1 MRTRDSAGN
10 RGTGA
15 SPPGFADIRRLGTT
29 LLVGRDA
36 SQRAGA
42 ARSLGER
49 GFVSAYAW
57 LRRALWDPAET
68 VRASAV
74 EAIGVL
80 AVGQSAG
87 ELAALYA
94 WSGPRLR
101 QAVLRAVQRIGYRSG
116 FDGIL
121 ALARDDPDAKVRG
134 LAARA
139 ERTFTTG
146 RRRS

>member
-1 MRTRDSAGN
+1 MHAGRSREHRDPA
-10 RGTGA
+10 A
-15 SPPGFADIRRLGTT
+15 QPGFDDIRRLGTT
-29 LLVGRDA
+29 LLVSREA
-36 SQRAGA
+36 SQRVVA

-49 GFVSAYAW
+49 GFVSAYAY
-57 LRRALWDPAET
+57 LRHALWDPAET

-74 EAIGVL
+74 EAIGAL

-101 QAVLRAVQRIGYRSG
+101 RAVLRAVHRIGYRSA

-121 ALARDDPDAKVRG
+121 ALAKDDPDARVRG

-139 ERTFTTG
+139 ERTCARG
-146 RRRS
+146 RRRP

>member
-1 MRTRDSAGN
+1 MSAG
-10 RGTGA
+10 RFTEHRHPA
-15 SPPGFADIRRLGTT
+15 SLAGHDDIRRLGTA
-29 LLVGRDA
+29 LLIDRDA
-36 SQRAGA
+36 SQRAVA

-49 GFVSAYAW
+49 GFVSAYAY
-57 LRRALWDPAET
+57 LRHALWDPAET

-74 EAIGVL
+74 EAIGAL

-101 QAVLRAVQRIGYRSG
+101 RAVLRAVHRIGYRSA

-121 ALARDDPDAKVRG
+121 ALAKDDPDARVRG

-139 ERTFTTG
+139 ERTFTRG

>member
-1 MRTRDSAGN
+1 MRAG
-10 RGTGA
+10 RTAVHRETG
-15 SPPGFADIRRLGTT
+15 SPQPGLADIHRLGTT
-29 LLVGRDA
+29 LLMGRDA

-42 ARSLGER
+42 ARRLGR
-49 GFVSAYAW
+49 QGFVSAYAY
-57 LRRALWDPAET
+57 LRHALWDPAET

-74 EAIGVL
+74 EAIGAL

-101 QAVLRAVQRIGYRSG
+101 RAVLRAVHRIGYSSG
-116 FDGIL
+116 FEGIL
-121 ALARDDPDAKVRG
+121 SLARDDPDAKVRG

-139 ERTFTTG
+139 ERIFTRG
-146 RRRS
+146 RRRF

>member
-1 MRTRDSAGN
+1 MRAGGSTEH
-10 RGTGA
+10 RQAGA
-15 SPPGFADIRRLGTT
+15 LQPGLNDIRRLGTT
-29 LLVGRDA
+29 LLMGRDA

-42 ARSLGER
+42 AQRLGRR
-49 GFVSAYAW
+49 GFVSAYAY
-57 LRRALWDPAET
+57 LRYALWDPAET

-74 EAIGVL
+74 GAIGAL

-101 QAVLRAVQRIGYRSG
+101 RAVLRAVRRIGYRSA

-139 ERTFTTG
+139 ERTFTRG